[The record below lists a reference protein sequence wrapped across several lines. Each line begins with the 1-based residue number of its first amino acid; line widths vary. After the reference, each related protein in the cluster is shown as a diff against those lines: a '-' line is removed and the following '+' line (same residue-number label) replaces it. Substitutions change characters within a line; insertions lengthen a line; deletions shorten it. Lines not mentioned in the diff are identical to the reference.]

1 MITQPKIK
9 KIFAI
14 AAEQGWIGGNA
25 SFEQGGLQLPE
36 MIFSTGH
43 FLFQAANNSVQGYL
57 GLSGGAAGLINS
69 FGNEQQ
75 KSTYVPPIFEG
86 RWQGTMAL
94 TEPQAGSSLSD
105 ITTTATP
112 TGNGYYLIKGQK
124 IFISG
129 GKHEAAE
136 NFVHLTLARIKDAP
150 PGTKGIS
157 LFIIPAHRPTEDGSL
172 EYNDVYCAGDF

>member
-1 MITQPKIK
+1 
-9 KIFAI
+9 
-14 AAEQGWIGGNA
+14 
-25 SFEQGGLQLPE
+25 

-69 FGNEQQ
+69 FGNAEQQ
-75 KSTYVPPIFEG
+75 ALYVPPIYEG

-105 ITTTATP
+105 ITTTAFP
-112 TGNGYYLIKGQK
+112 TNEGHYLIKGQK

-136 NFVHLTLARIKDAP
+136 NFIHLTLARIQGAP
-150 PGTKGIS
+150 AGTKGIS
-157 LFIIPAHRPTEDGSL
+157 LFIIPENRPGANGKIGRAH
-172 EYNDVYCAGDF
+172 V